1 MHSPLT
7 FGDLDPRASDYAA
20 RVVDRIL
27 QAAVTHGVSDIH
39 LDAQG
44 KAGGVSL
51 KWRIDGNLLAAGN
64 LPEGESTSIV
74 ARVKAL
80 ARLITYRYDIPQEGR
95 MIFGEQALEARV
107 GTLPTLHG
115 ERVVIR
121 LIAKQ
126 TCEWL
131 PEQLGLP
138 NDILTAMR
146 GQLRSDSGVVLIA
159 GTAGSGKTTTAY
171 ACLRAVLQDAAP
183 QRSVVTLEDPIEA
196 ELAGAC
202 QSQINQAV
210 GYDWSDGLKALLRQD
225 PEVTLVGEIRDAQT
239 AAMVFQAAMTGQL
252 VITTMH
258 ARSAADALRRL
269 LDMQVPPHH
278 LLSGLNLLLC
288 QRLLRGACADC
299 RNEQRPSGSN
309 GDSHHELREGSQ
321 SLDRCATCG
330 GSGYAGR
337 VLLAEQLPPLEGE
350 LARTL
355 WQSVDTRSLAR
366 ISQSL
371 GMRTLDTLTTE
382 AARAGRVHANES
394 IRYGLG

>member
-1 MHSPLT
+1 M
-7 FGDLDPRASDYAA
+7 A
-20 RVVDRIL
+20 RL
-27 QAAVTHGVSDIH
+27 
-39 LDAQG
+39 
-44 KAGGVSL
+44 
-51 KWRIDGNLLAAGN
+51 
-64 LPEGESTSIV
+64 
-74 ARVKAL
+74 KAL

-95 MIFGEQALEARV
+95 MTFGDSALEARV

-126 TCEWL
+126 TGEWL
-131 PEQLGLP
+131 PEQLGFTC
-138 NDILTAMR
+138 DILSA
-146 GQLRSDSGVVLIA
+146 LRRELHSDSGVVLIT

-171 ACLRAVLQDAAP
+171 ACLRAVLHDTAP

-202 QSQINQAV
+202 QSQINQTV

-225 PEVTLVGEIRDAQT
+225 PEVTMVGEIRDAQT

-299 RNEQRPSGSN
+299 R
-309 GDSHHELREGSQ
+309 DSAGM
-321 SLDRCATCG
+321 CATCG
-330 GSGYAGR
+330 GGGYAGR

-355 WQSVDTRSLAR
+355 WQAADTRSLDR
-366 ISQSL
+366 IAQSL

-382 AARAGRVHANES
+382 AVRAGHVHANETV
-394 IRYGLG
+394 RYGLD